1 MKRSKITSTTLLLL
15 SLLQIPAYCAP
26 PGQSPQSPQSAN
38 SRTNMKRA
46 VPNQVIVVPK
56 QGLDSEDLKTSLNNI
71 HGTVIDTTTSDG
83 LTCYLVQIEPASF
96 EQGFNQLKKD
106 KNFTSVQRNLRSRR
120 KRNSKPFVGTPDDPE
135 FSQQYQ
141 FAQLN
146 VIEAWKEG
154 ANGRIRVGIID
165 DGVRGTQAD
174 LEPRVERGFNVPLNR
189 PGGDTPDDKH
199 SHGTFVA
206 TCFGATTNNR
216 LLGASPAYESQIVPV
231 NVFNNGQENVED
243 SDDFTYIKAIN
254 WLLSQK
260 IKLANLSINGDDPDY
275 FSNQQAHPVL
285 FAAFVN
291 YHKNGGLLFNAAG
304 NESTYDP
311 NPRTRNLIVIA
322 GTNSRSGHYS
332 GTNFGKSVWF
342 AAPGE
347 DVPSSNIFSRVEI
360 SDGTSFASPL
370 ACSIAALI
378 WSANPSLTND
388 EVLEIM
394 RKTATRP
401 PGYTPDYYGY
411 GIPNAAA
418 AVKMARE

>member
-26 PGQSPQSPQSAN
+26 PGQSPQAPQSTN

-46 VPNQVIVVPK
+46 IPNQVIVVPK
-56 QGLDSEDLKTSLNNI
+56 QGLDSDDLKASLNNI
-71 HGTVIDTTTSDG
+71 HGTIIDTTTNDG

-96 EQGFNQLKKD
+96 EQGFTQLKKD
-106 KNFTSVQRNLRSRR
+106 KNFTSVQRNLQAHK

-141 FAQLN
+141 LAQLN

-165 DGVRGTQAD
+165 DGVLGTQAD
-174 LEPRVERGFNVPLNR
+174 LAPRVERGFNVPPNR
-189 PGGDTPDDKH
+189 PGGDTPDAQH

-216 LLGASPAYESQIVPV
+216 LLGASPAYESDIVPV
-231 NVFNNGQENVED
+231 NVFNNGQANG
-243 SDDFTYIKAIN
+243 DDFTIIKGLN
-254 WLLSQK
+254 WLQSQN
-260 IKLANLSINGDDPDY
+260 IKLANLSLNGDDPEY
-275 FSNQQAHPVL
+275 YSNKQEHPAL

-304 NESTYDP
+304 NESTFDP

-332 GTNFGKSVWF
+332 STNFGKSVWF

-347 DVPSSNIFSRVEI
+347 DVPSSNILNRAEI
-360 SDGTSFASPL
+360 SDGTSFSAPL

-394 RKTATRP
+394 RKTATQP
-401 PGYTPDYYGY
+401 LGYTPDYYGY

-418 AVKMARE
+418 GVKMARE